1 MGDLKNELQKMLE
14 ELELRKKKLSSLDFK
29 QNQYVVLFKPV
40 KGEGDLYGVT
50 KKPLNKISSD
60 IQDVLPVP
68 GLEIIKVMGYT
79 EALLQASKYSTIQVG
94 NTTYKSFVMTLW
106 GYVPELAGKL
116 EAAIYHIKELQKQLS
131 LRNKDKLVNAF
142 GIEAHQLL
150 LDSLKD
156 YARNHED
163 VSVSGSLPGERSYQ
177 VFLVPSLKGTGDRF
191 KFAIIKKVYDVYHVA
206 FVEHMKN

>member
-1 MGDLKNELQKMLE
+1 M
-14 ELELRKKKLSSLDFK
+14 
-29 QNQYVVLFKPV
+29 VLFKPV

-94 NTTYKSFVMTLW
+94 NTTYKSFVMALW

-116 EAAIYHIKELQKQLS
+116 EAAIYHIKELQKQLAYEVCS
-131 LRNKDKLVNAF
+131 EK
-142 GIEAHQLL
+142 
-150 LDSLKD
+150 
-156 YARNHED
+156 
-163 VSVSGSLPGERSYQ
+163 
-177 VFLVPSLKGTGDRF
+177 
-191 KFAIIKKVYDVYHVA
+191 
-206 FVEHMKN
+206 

>member
-1 MGDLKNELQKMLE
+1 MEGLKNELQKMLE

-40 KGEGDLYGVT
+40 KGKGDLYGVT

-94 NTTYKSFVMTLW
+94 DATYKSFVMALW

-116 EAAIYHIKELQKQLS
+116 EAAIYHIKELQKQLAYEVCS
-131 LRNKDKLVNAF
+131 EK
-142 GIEAHQLL
+142 
-150 LDSLKD
+150 
-156 YARNHED
+156 
-163 VSVSGSLPGERSYQ
+163 
-177 VFLVPSLKGTGDRF
+177 
-191 KFAIIKKVYDVYHVA
+191 
-206 FVEHMKN
+206 

>member
-40 KGEGDLYGVT
+40 KGKGDLYGVT
-50 KKPLNKISSD
+50 KKPLNKISKD

-94 NTTYKSFVMTLW
+94 NTTYKSFVMALW

-116 EAAIYHIKELQKQLS
+116 EATIYHIKELQKQLS
-131 LRNKDKLVNAF
+131 YEVCSEK
-142 GIEAHQLL
+142 
-150 LDSLKD
+150 
-156 YARNHED
+156 
-163 VSVSGSLPGERSYQ
+163 
-177 VFLVPSLKGTGDRF
+177 
-191 KFAIIKKVYDVYHVA
+191 
-206 FVEHMKN
+206 

>member
-94 NTTYKSFVMTLW
+94 YTTYKSFVMALW

-116 EAAIYHIKELQKQLS
+116 EATIYHIKELQKQLS
-131 LRNKDKLVNAF
+131 YEVCSEK
-142 GIEAHQLL
+142 
-150 LDSLKD
+150 
-156 YARNHED
+156 
-163 VSVSGSLPGERSYQ
+163 
-177 VFLVPSLKGTGDRF
+177 
-191 KFAIIKKVYDVYHVA
+191 
-206 FVEHMKN
+206 

>member
-60 IQDVLPVP
+60 IQDVLPVQVWRSSR
-68 GLEIIKVMGYT
+68 LWAIQRLCCK
-79 EALLQASKYSTIQVG
+79 QASKYSTIQVG
-94 NTTYKSFVMTLW
+94 DTTYKSFVMALW

-116 EAAIYHIKELQKQLS
+116 EAAIYHIKELQKQLAYEVCS
-131 LRNKDKLVNAF
+131 EK
-142 GIEAHQLL
+142 
-150 LDSLKD
+150 
-156 YARNHED
+156 
-163 VSVSGSLPGERSYQ
+163 
-177 VFLVPSLKGTGDRF
+177 
-191 KFAIIKKVYDVYHVA
+191 
-206 FVEHMKN
+206 

>member
-68 GLEIIKVMGYT
+68 GLEIIKVMGYS

-94 NTTYKSFVMTLW
+94 DTRYVVCYGSVGIYSRACWETGSYHLSHQGTTETVIL
-106 GYVPELAGKL
+106 
-116 EAAIYHIKELQKQLS
+116 
-131 LRNKDKLVNAF
+131 
-142 GIEAHQLL
+142 
-150 LDSLKD
+150 
-156 YARNHED
+156 
-163 VSVSGSLPGERSYQ
+163 
-177 VFLVPSLKGTGDRF
+177 
-191 KFAIIKKVYDVYHVA
+191 
-206 FVEHMKN
+206 

>member
-1 MGDLKNELQKMLE
+1 MEGLKNELQKMLE
-14 ELELRKKKLSSLDFK
+14 ELYLRKKKLSSLDFK

-40 KGEGDLYGVT
+40 KGKGDLYGVT

-94 NTTYKSFVMTLW
+94 DTTYKSFVMALW

-116 EAAIYHIKELQKQLS
+116 EAAIYHIKEPQKQLAYEVCS
-131 LRNKDKLVNAF
+131 EK
-142 GIEAHQLL
+142 
-150 LDSLKD
+150 
-156 YARNHED
+156 
-163 VSVSGSLPGERSYQ
+163 
-177 VFLVPSLKGTGDRF
+177 
-191 KFAIIKKVYDVYHVA
+191 
-206 FVEHMKN
+206 

>member
-94 NTTYKSFVMTLW
+94 DTRYKSFVMALW
-106 GYVPELAGKL
+106 GICSRACWETGS
-116 EAAIYHIKELQKQLS
+116 YHLS
-131 LRNKDKLVNAF
+131 
-142 GIEAHQLL
+142 HQ
-150 LDSLKD
+150 
-156 YARNHED
+156 
-163 VSVSGSLPGERSYQ
+163 
-177 VFLVPSLKGTGDRF
+177 GTTETV
-191 KFAIIKKVYDVYHVA
+191 IL
-206 FVEHMKN
+206 

>member
-1 MGDLKNELQKMLE
+1 MEGLKNELQKMLE

-60 IQDVLPVP
+60 IQDAVP

-94 NTTYKSFVMTLW
+94 DTMYKSFVMALW

-116 EAAIYHIKELQKQLS
+116 EAAIYHIKELQKQLAYEVCS
-131 LRNKDKLVNAF
+131 EK
-142 GIEAHQLL
+142 
-150 LDSLKD
+150 
-156 YARNHED
+156 
-163 VSVSGSLPGERSYQ
+163 
-177 VFLVPSLKGTGDRF
+177 
-191 KFAIIKKVYDVYHVA
+191 
-206 FVEHMKN
+206 

>member
-94 NTTYKSFVMTLW
+94 DTTYKSFR
-106 GYVPELAGKL
+106 AGIL
-116 EAAIYHIKELQKQLS
+116 C
-131 LRNKDKLVNAF
+131 
-142 GIEAHQLL
+142 
-150 LDSLKD
+150 
-156 YARNHED
+156 
-163 VSVSGSLPGERSYQ
+163 
-177 VFLVPSLKGTGDRF
+177 VFLVLVLISIYNKENEKEEDQ
-191 KFAIIKKVYDVYHVA
+191 K
-206 FVEHMKN
+206 

>member
-94 NTTYKSFVMTLW
+94 DTTYKSFVMALW

-116 EAAIYHIKELQKQLS
+116 
-131 LRNKDKLVNAF
+131 
-142 GIEAHQLL
+142 
-150 LDSLKD
+150 
-156 YARNHED
+156 
-163 VSVSGSLPGERSYQ
+163 
-177 VFLVPSLKGTGDRF
+177 
-191 KFAIIKKVYDVYHVA
+191 
-206 FVEHMKN
+206 

>member
-1 MGDLKNELQKMLE
+1 MEGLKNELQKMLE
-14 ELELRKKKLSSLDFK
+14 ELELRKKKLSSLDFN

-40 KGEGDLYGVT
+40 KGKGDLYGVT

-94 NTTYKSFVMTLW
+94 DTTYKSFVMALW

-116 EAAIYHIKELQKQLS
+116 EAAIYHIKELQKQLAYEVCS
-131 LRNKDKLVNAF
+131 EK
-142 GIEAHQLL
+142 
-150 LDSLKD
+150 
-156 YARNHED
+156 
-163 VSVSGSLPGERSYQ
+163 
-177 VFLVPSLKGTGDRF
+177 
-191 KFAIIKKVYDVYHVA
+191 
-206 FVEHMKN
+206 

>member
-29 QNQYVVLFKPV
+29 QNQYVVLFK
-40 KGEGDLYGVT
+40 GEGDLYGVT

-68 GLEIIKVMGYT
+68 SLEIVKVMGYT

-94 NTTYKSFVMTLW
+94 NTTYKSFVMALW

-131 LRNKDKLVNAF
+131 YEVCSEK
-142 GIEAHQLL
+142 
-150 LDSLKD
+150 
-156 YARNHED
+156 
-163 VSVSGSLPGERSYQ
+163 
-177 VFLVPSLKGTGDRF
+177 
-191 KFAIIKKVYDVYHVA
+191 
-206 FVEHMKN
+206 